1 MKKEVNEKLLNDLE
15 RINKRWE
22 KQQRKQESEAALGPL
37 FTTLSVVFGVVVG
50 ILFFPFFL
58 VLGAVSKRK

>member
-1 MKKEVNEKLLNDLE
+1 MKKEVNEVLLNDLE

-22 KQQRKQESEAALGPL
+22 KQQRKQEREAALGPL
-37 FTTLSVVFGVVVG
+37 FTTLSVVFGLVVG

-58 VLGAVSKRK
+58 VLGAVKKSK